1 MSVGARLPCLSSSFV
16 FVPYSKSQS
25 SILEEIKSQS
35 ECVICLDTP
44 KHGTVYQCEN
54 GHILCDSCHGK
65 MQTCPVCRINLG
77 KIRNLAVE
85 KILAQYERPCKYNNY
100 GCTALITANAL
111 EAHNDVCN
119 YQLVP
124 CPWHGCVKVIS
135 LSEMPNHLIEIHK
148 ICKLNTLSIGYDD
161 MREIIKSHGTRLL
174 NPALFTFGDF
184 DFCLLVN
191 KKNTTQPCD
200 FVRGQTHI
208 ATRCAVWS
216 KQL

>member
-1 MSVGARLPCLSSSFV
+1 
-16 FVPYSKSQS
+16 
-25 SILEEIKSQS
+25 
-35 ECVICLDTP
+35 
-44 KHGTVYQCEN
+44 
-54 GHILCDSCHGK
+54 
-65 MQTCPVCRINLG
+65 MQTCPVCRITLG

-111 EAHNDVCN
+111 KAHNDVCN

-135 LSEMPNHLIEIHK
+135 LSEMPKHLIEIHK
-148 ICKLNTLSIGYDD
+148 ICKLDTLSIGYDD

-184 DFCLLVN
+184 DFCAGCWRSIGLHGRWHVWLYMVGPPDKSKRYIYTVQVTSSRYN
-191 KKNTTQPCD
+191 QELSYTGETISLQIEREQITTMGRCLTFD
-200 FVRGQTHI
+200 DEI
-208 ATRCAVWS
+208 AKRFCEGDGIQFSYSIRCINNI
-216 KQL
+216 